1 MQTAR
6 TTIEIDKG
14 LLKMAKQMA
23 IEEDKTLKQII
34 NEALEKLVDIEAN
47 ERYRKK
53 KTQAKRYPFRAYN
66 LGKIKG
72 TLSREEIYDWL

>member
-14 LLKMAKQMA
+14 LLKQVKQRA
-23 IEEDKTLKQII
+23 LEEDKTLRELIT
-34 NEALEKLVDIEAN
+34 EALEKSL
-47 ERYRKK
+47 RSSWQKK
-53 KTQAKRYPFRAYN
+53 AAKITRIRTYN
-66 LGKIKG
+66 MGEIKG

>member
-34 NEALEKLVDIEAN
+34 HEALERLVDLDAN
-47 ERYRKK
+47 KRYETKR
-53 KTQAKRYPFRAYN
+53 TRVKRYPFRAYN
-66 LGKIKG
+66 LGEIKG